1 MRLEQEI
8 RSEQE
13 KSEI

>member
-8 RSEQE
+8 EAP
-13 KSEI
+13 

>member
-8 RSEQE
+8 
-13 KSEI
+13 